1 MEVIPVNR
9 FISIEPIIEKEE
21 SEKAPILVPDNF
33 KPKTLHGTAKVLGV
47 ANDCNIMLGLGDRV
61 VIDNSMVQEINVG
74 EETTY
79 LILENH
85 VLCVLED

>member
-33 KPKTLHGTAKVLGV
+33 KPKTLHGTAKVLCV

-85 VLCVLED
+85 IMDN